1 LLEIVKSMS
10 LPESL
15 YERLEGHYSAIGEL
29 LCDSQHP
36 ALQDLQIFPQ
46 GSVLTRTLV
55 RPLPGKDADADAVA
69 FKKDG
74 IHLSPREWLDCL
86 LAELKA
92 RAARKARLRARSAAL
107 RFSNTSPV
115 CLRFAPK
122 VLRLQ
127 TSRGCSKR
135 NLSCCC

>member
-1 LLEIVKSMS
+1 VCGPLLLEIVKSMS

-46 GSVLTRTLV
+46 WSVLTRTLV
-55 RPLPGKDADADAVA
+55 RPLPGKDADVDGVA

-74 IHLSPREWLDCL
+74 IHLSPWEWLDCL
-86 LAELKA
+86 LAELKSTA
-92 RAARKARLRARSAAL
+92 IRNRVSTLGLFGRSMADIFLRSNGWAAKYLNGPA
-107 RFSNTSPV
+107 
-115 CLRFAPK
+115 
-122 VLRLQ
+122 
-127 TSRGCSKR
+127 
-135 NLSCCC
+135 